1 MANKCTSTFNLYLC
15 GYAMVISVMVC
26 CCSMAFGPCGGRG
39 GLGGRGGRGG
49 SRGAAQLAPM
59 INMALTMADA
69 LQIFFIHK
77 SFNDVSFA
85 GPAQMAWRTWCRKF
99 SSPGPEVS
107 GYP

>member
-1 MANKCTSTFNLYLC
+1 
-15 GYAMVISVMVC
+15 
-26 CCSMAFGPCGGRG
+26 MAFGPCGGRG

-107 GYP
+107 GYPVNHDKRCNYPAKRLSPANTII